1 MECNM
6 VALPH
11 PFTPIS
17 TSTLLPAGL
26 LIVGLALLWM
36 ELGFPGPIGASVV
49 LAGPEVV
56 TIEPAD
62 FSYRLDGSFL
72 RNGQPV
78 DAPMLQTRLA
88 EPLNIMKFLVSQS
101 DYARCVLQGFCQ
113 PAAPQN
119 IGKGN
124 IAVTGV
130 NFNDASRY
138 ADWLSQ
144 QTGQIWT
151 LPTDQEWAFAAGE
164 KRPDEALVDSDSTN
178 PALRWL
184 ADYDI
189 ETRRKSSVGRTLLPL
204 GSFGDNE
211 NGLTDIAA
219 NVWEWTQTCHRRVV
233 VDSSGAITSQMPSCT
248 IHVLDGQHRAP
259 MNNFVRDAKSGGCS
273 VGVPPANFGFRLVR
287 RPGWTERLL
296 ALLHM

>member
-1 MECNM
+1 M

-11 PFTPIS
+11 PFAAIS
-17 TSTLLPAGL
+17 TSTLLPASL

-36 ELGFPGPIGASVV
+36 ELGFPGPIGPSAI
-49 LAGPEVV
+49 LGAPEVV
-56 TIEPAD
+56 TIMPAD

-72 RNGQPV
+72 RNGKPV
-78 DAPMLQTRLA
+78 DALMLQTRLA
-88 EPLNIMKFLVSQS
+88 QPLTIMKFLVSQS
-101 DYARCVLQGFCQ
+101 DYARCVDQGVCQ
-113 PAAPQN
+113 VTAPQN

-130 NFNDASRY
+130 NFNDATQY
-138 ADWLSQ
+138 AEWLSL

-151 LPTDQEWAFAAGE
+151 LPTDEEWAFAAGE
-164 KRPDEALVDSDSTN
+164 KQPDEALGESDGTN

-189 ETRRKSSVGRTLLPL
+189 ETKRGTSAGRTPLPL

-211 NGLTDIAA
+211 HGLADIAA
-219 NVWEWTQTCHRRVV
+219 NVWEWTQTCHRRIV
-233 VDSSGAITSQMPSCT
+233 VDSSGAILSQMPACT

-287 RPGWTERLL
+287 RPSWTERLRDL
-296 ALLHM
+296 FHA